1 MSTLD
6 EAVKDFL
13 SRKRLAVAGVS
24 RGGQA
29 AANAIFQKLR
39 ETGHDVFPVNPG
51 AREIEGVTCYPDL
64 RSIPG
69 GVEGVVIATAPAATD
84 QVVRECAELGI
95 PRVWM
100 HRSFGAGS
108 VSREAVR
115 FCRER
120 GIVVIAG
127 ACPMMY
133 CEPVDPA
140 HRCLRWFLN
149 ITGGLPRPDKAH
161 DVHG

>member
-1 MSTLD
+1 
-6 EAVKDFL
+6 VRDFL

-24 RGGQA
+24 RNGQE
-29 AANAIFQKLR
+29 AANAIFRKLR
-39 ETGHDVFPVNPG
+39 DTGHEVFPVNPNAG
-51 AREIEGVTCYPDL
+51 EIEGTTCYPDL

-84 QVVRECAELGI
+84 RVVRECAELGI

-100 HRSFGAGS
+100 HRAFGAGS

-115 FCRER
+115 FCRAK
-120 GIVVIAG
+120 GITVIDG

-140 HRCLRWFLN
+140 HRCIRWFMK
-149 ITGGLPRPDKAH
+149 ITGGLPRPEKT
-161 DVHG
+161 